1 MMDQDRAIQKS
12 QSYRMPLMLQFLTLC
27 PYTKQTQCDDQL
39 LNDMSF
45 SKELMMNLL
54 SNGTAAYEARF
65 KTPPTA
71 CTTPGKMLPGGF
83 TKSGKWKPARW
94 SPIKMDKRA
103 GK

>member
-1 MMDQDRAIQKS
+1 MDQAAAIQ
-12 QSYRMPLMLQFLTLC
+12 QSNRCRAPLMLQFLTLI
-27 PYTKQTQCDDQL
+27 PYTKQAQFDDQS
-39 LNDMSF
+39 LNDMIF
-45 SKELMMNLL
+45 SPELMINILP
-54 SNGTAAYEARF
+54 NGKPAYKAHF

-94 SPIKMDKRA
+94 TPVKMDKRA